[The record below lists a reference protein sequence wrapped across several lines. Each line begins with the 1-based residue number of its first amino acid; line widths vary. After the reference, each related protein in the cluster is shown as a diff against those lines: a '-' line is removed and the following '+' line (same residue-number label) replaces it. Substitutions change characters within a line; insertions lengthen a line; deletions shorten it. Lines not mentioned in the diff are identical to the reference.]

1 MNEKFN
7 TTTPIY
13 LQLVE
18 RINRQIISGQLRP
31 GDKLPSVREM
41 AVQAGVNPNT
51 VQRTYRE
58 LELSGVVETRRG
70 QGTFV
75 TDKEEVLQILRARM
89 RKERILSFVKDMQEM
104 GYSPEEILE
113 GIRDYLTIR
122 EEKATLKEEKQD
134 DQL

>member
-113 GIRDYLTIR
+113 GIRDYLTIH

>member
-75 TDKEEVLQILRARM
+75 TDKEEVLQTLRARM

>member
-75 TDKEEVLQILRARM
+75 TDKEEVLQTLRARM

-113 GIRDYLTIR
+113 GIRDYLTIH